1 MTRFPTGFVGHGA
14 PTNATNGARG
24 ATWRSWANDLPK
36 PEAILS
42 ISAHYEEAPP
52 SIGATTTVPLI
63 YDFWGF
69 PDPLYQIQY
78 RAPGAPDVA
87 ERIQRL
93 LGSDAE
99 VTRDEQR
106 GLDHGTWV
114 PLLHMYPEADVPVIQ
129 LSLPWTEEPSRM
141 FELGQ
146 KLAPLREEGVFI
158 LGSGNLVHNLR
169 AADWSD
175 GPTPGWAAE
184 FDHWIEEVLSDDR
197 DDLLQDY
204 RRNPLSGVC
213 HPTQE
218 HFVPILVAAG
228 AASEHDAVTFP
239 VSDFEL
245 GSLSM
250 RCVQF
255 G

>member
-1 MTRFPTGFVGHGA
+1 MRFPTGFVGHGA
-14 PTNATNGARG
+14 PINALNAERG
-24 ATWRSWANDLPK
+24 ADWNSWAQSTPK
-36 PEAILS
+36 PTAVLS
-42 ISAHYEEAPP
+42 ISAHYEQAPP
-52 SIGATTTVPLI
+52 SLGATTTVPLL

-69 PDPLYQIQY
+69 PEPLYRIAY
-78 RAPGAPDVA
+78 PAPGAPDLA
-87 ERIQRL
+87 TRIESL
-93 LGSDAE
+93 LGSTTVIRE
-99 VTRDEQR
+99 ERR

-114 PLLHMYPEADVPVIQ
+114 PLLHMYPDADVPVLQ
-129 LSLPWTEEPSRM
+129 LSLPWTEDPVRM
-141 FELGQ
+141 FELGRR
-146 KLAPLREEGVFI
+146 LAPLRDEGVFI
-158 LGSGNLVHNLR
+158 LGSGNVVHNLR

-175 GPTPGWAAE
+175 GPTPQWAAE
-184 FDHWIEEVLSDDR
+184 FDHWLSEVLTDDR

-218 HFVPILVAAG
+218 HFVPLLVAAG
-228 AASEHDAVTFP
+228 AATEHDQVSFP
-239 VSDFEL
+239 IEDFEL